1 MYICTSIFSP
11 HQEVVQGLE
20 SEVERLKQQC
30 LEERATNTRHAEQE
44 KAQLSTLVRELQT
57 DISEH
62 EQCIESLQTQTERSE
77 REVESLSL
85 QARQLV
91 AEVEEKNL
99 LLEKVKGEMATRNS
113 DNSDDLVR
121 EELQKSNA
129 VISNLQESLERV
141 NVEMEE
147 RLRRVNAE
155 KDARIQRVISENKEV
170 VSQLESSLET
180 AELENQELKT
190 GLEKSMR
197 EESVLREQV
206 EQLEARI
213 TIDSE
218 TLRRVQ
224 QEQNSVREELT
235 ESERQRGQ
243 EDSLLVERDA
253 KIGELEAE
261 LGDMRERV
269 SQMSSEL
276 AAVEG
281 RLGEREAM
289 VAQGERG
296 LREVGILLA
305 SREEEIAALQR
316 EVGER
321 DGGSAGEGSVVEV
334 IARERD
340 KLLAELQSKQSEIE
354 KLESEL
360 SVSRETLESLNC
372 RIQEVTVCKSD
383 LERLLEAARREASGE
398 RDVVLVRVEEVE
410 GELERVRGELA
421 AKQTECGR
429 LSKQLEHLKAHLVQ
443 VCC

>member
-1 MYICTSIFSP
+1 MYMCTSIFSP

-30 LEERATNTRHAEQE
+30 LEERATNTRHTEQE

-62 EQCIESLQTQTERSE
+62 EQCIESLQTQTEQSE

-197 EESVLREQV
+197 EETVLREQV

-213 TIDSE
+213 AIDSE
-218 TLRRVQ
+218 TLRRVH
-224 QEQNSVREELT
+224 QELNSVREELT

-243 EDSLLVERDA
+243 EDNLLVERDT

-261 LGDMRERV
+261 LVDMRERV

-316 EVGER
+316 

-334 IARERD
+334 IARERY

-383 LERLLEAARREASGE
+383 LERSLEAARREASGE
-398 RDVVLVRVEEVE
+398 RDVMLVRVGEVE